1 MGTVHSILTGW
12 ASHVTVGPIRA
23 WIAETFSSGE
33 MAFPIKTIIADVFT
47 VLSIRS
53 IGAFYLTPVSD
64 PAGIAVCAF
73 PIHVVAGVAIFAGRA
88 HFLAL
93 FPEET
98 RVADLVTLGAVPA
111 SFTSQTTP
119 CCNCARLLLF
129 TPSASASAALPV
141 EARGAGLPA
150 ELASIAWLAGTGA
163 VGLVA
168 LAMDTL
174 AVPLAA
180 RAPQPLVA
188 LAEPAELLA
197 GGVAAGALAVAGT
210 PPPARLADAAPC
222 ALLTHRAAAAVAR
235 VGTLGAPPARVAR
248 ALARVLVALP
258 PLAEALVLALDPPAV
273 GVAGALADHVVAAP
287 VRVAGAHFLAVRAEE
302 LTRAFGLTIGS
313 KVSMATATFIG
324 SHAHFV
330 LFAGKIPFTN
340 GCNTFIHVLLPSRA
354 AYK

>member
-1 MGTVHSILTGW
+1 M
-12 ASHVTVGPIRA
+12 
-23 WIAETFSSGE
+23 
-33 MAFPIKTIIADVFT
+33 
-47 VLSIRS
+47 
-53 IGAFYLTPVSD
+53 
-64 PAGIAVCAF
+64 
-73 PIHVVAGVAIFAGRA
+73 
-88 HFLAL
+88 
-93 FPEET
+93 
-98 RVADLVTLGAVPA
+98 
-111 SFTSQTTP
+111 
-119 CCNCARLLLF
+119 
-129 TPSASASAALPV
+129 PV

-188 LAEPAELLA
+188 LAAPAELLA

-302 LTRAFGLTIGS
+302 LTRAFWRGRKTSSINWS
-313 KVSMATATFIG
+313 VVKMYR
-324 SHAHFV
+324 
-330 LFAGKIPFTN
+330 N
-340 GCNTFIHVLLPSRA
+340 
-354 AYK
+354 